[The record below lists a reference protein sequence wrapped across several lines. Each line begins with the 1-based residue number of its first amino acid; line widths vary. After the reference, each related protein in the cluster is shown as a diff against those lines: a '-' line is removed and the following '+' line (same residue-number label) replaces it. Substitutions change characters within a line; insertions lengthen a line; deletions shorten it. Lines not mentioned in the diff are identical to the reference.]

1 MIGPGEATAAEVA
14 VAEEVGARLVDLGA
28 TIVTGGLG
36 GVMEAACRGAK
47 SRRGLTIG
55 LLPGLDRSEAN
66 GWVDVAIATGLGEIR
81 NALIVRTS
89 DALVAIGGGAG
100 TLSEIGFA
108 LKLGRPVIGVGT
120 FEVEGVVQVGTAAVR
135 TGARHAPPVPTPTP
149 GTGRRLREHVARAEQ
164 ADGEAERDVERQPRT
179 IEVGHGSRLCGAARN
194 GTRAM

>member
-1 MIGPGEATAAEVA
+1 VKRCVAVIGPGDASAAELA

-28 TIVTGGLG
+28 TVVTGGLG
-36 GVMEAACRGAK
+36 GVMEAASRGAK

-89 DALVAIGGGAG
+89 DALVAVGGGVG
-100 TLSEIGFA
+100 TLSEMAFA

-120 FEVEGVVQVGTAAVR
+120 FEVEGVVQVASAAE
-135 TGARHAPPVPTPTP
+135 AAELA
-149 GTGRRLREHVARAEQ
+149 LR
-164 ADGEAERDVERQPRT
+164 
-179 IEVGHGSRLCGAARN
+179 
-194 GTRAM
+194 

>member
-1 MIGPGEATAAEVA
+1 LKRCVGVVGPGDASTAELAL
-14 VAEEVGARLVDLGA
+14 AEEVGARLVDLGA

-66 GWVDVAIATGLGEIR
+66 GWVDVAIATGLGELR

-100 TLSEIGFA
+100 TLSEIAFA
-108 LKLGRPVIGVGT
+108 LKLGRPVIGIGT
-120 FEVEGVVQVGTAAVR
+120 YNVEEIVQVGSAAE
-135 TGARHAPPVPTPTP
+135 A
-149 GTGRRLREHVARAEQ
+149 
-164 ADGEAERDVERQPRT
+164 AD
-179 IEVGHGSRLCGAARN
+179 L
-194 GTRAM
+194 AMT

>member
-1 MIGPGEATAAEVA
+1 MKRCVGVIGPGDASAAELA
-14 VAEEVGARLVDLGA
+14 TAEEVGARLVDLGA
-28 TIVTGGLG
+28 TVVTGGLG

-89 DALVAIGGGAG
+89 DALVAVGGGAG

-120 FEVEGVVQVGTAAVR
+120 FEVEGVVQVGTAAE
-135 TGARHAPPVPTPTP
+135 A
-149 GTGRRLREHVARAEQ
+149 
-164 ADGEAERDVERQPRT
+164 AERALR
-179 IEVGHGSRLCGAARN
+179 
-194 GTRAM
+194 

>member
-1 MIGPGEATAAEVA
+1 MSTTRCVGVIGAGEASPAQLA

-28 TIVTGGLG
+28 TVVTGGLG

-66 GWVDVAIATGLGEIR
+66 GWVDVAIATGLGELR

-108 LKLGRPVIGVGT
+108 LKHERPVIGIGT
-120 FEVEGVVQVGTAAVR
+120 FAVEGVVQVTSAAEAAALAVR
-135 TGARHAPPVPTPTP
+135 
-149 GTGRRLREHVARAEQ
+149 
-164 ADGEAERDVERQPRT
+164 
-179 IEVGHGSRLCGAARN
+179 
-194 GTRAM
+194 

>member
-1 MIGPGEATAAEVA
+1 MKRCVGVIGPGDASPAELA

-28 TIVTGGLG
+28 TVVTGGLG
-36 GVMEAACRGAK
+36 GVMEAASRGAK

-89 DALVAIGGGAG
+89 DALVAVGGGAG

-108 LKLGRPVIGVGT
+108 LKLGRPVIGIGT
-120 FEVEGVVQVGTAAVR
+120 FEVEGVIQVPSAADAAALAVR
-135 TGARHAPPVPTPTP
+135 
-149 GTGRRLREHVARAEQ
+149 
-164 ADGEAERDVERQPRT
+164 
-179 IEVGHGSRLCGAARN
+179 
-194 GTRAM
+194 

>member
-1 MIGPGEATAAEVA
+1 VNRCVAVIGPGDASAAELA

-28 TIVTGGLG
+28 TVVTGGLG
-36 GVMEAACRGAK
+36 GVMEAASRGAK

-89 DALVAIGGGAG
+89 DALVAVGGGAG

-108 LKLGRPVIGVGT
+108 LKLGRPVVGVGT
-120 FEVEGVVQVGTAAVR
+120 FNVEGVVQVGSAAEAAALAVR
-135 TGARHAPPVPTPTP
+135 
-149 GTGRRLREHVARAEQ
+149 
-164 ADGEAERDVERQPRT
+164 
-179 IEVGHGSRLCGAARN
+179 
-194 GTRAM
+194 

>member
-1 MIGPGEATAAEVA
+1 LKRCVAVIGPGDASAAELA
-14 VAEEVGARLVDLGA
+14 AAEEVGARLVDHGA
-28 TIVTGGLG
+28 TVVTGGLG

-89 DALVAIGGGAG
+89 DALVAVGGGAG

-108 LKLGRPVIGVGT
+108 LKLGRPVIGMGT
-120 FEVEGVVQVGTAAVR
+120 FEVEGVVQVSSAAE
-135 TGARHAPPVPTPTP
+135 AAELA
-149 GTGRRLREHVARAEQ
+149 LR
-164 ADGEAERDVERQPRT
+164 
-179 IEVGHGSRLCGAARN
+179 
-194 GTRAM
+194 

>member
-1 MIGPGEATAAEVA
+1 MKRCVAVIGPGDASAAELA

-28 TIVTGGLG
+28 TVVTGGLG
-36 GVMEAACRGAK
+36 GVMEAASRGAK

-89 DALVAIGGGAG
+89 DALVAVGGGVG
-100 TLSEIGFA
+100 TLSEMAFA

-120 FEVEGVVQVGTAAVR
+120 FEVEGVVQVASAAEAAELARCAEPSPTA
-135 TGARHAPPVPTPTP
+135 
-149 GTGRRLREHVARAEQ
+149 RLW
-164 ADGEAERDVERQPRT
+164 
-179 IEVGHGSRLCGAARN
+179 
-194 GTRAM
+194 

>member
-1 MIGPGEATAAEVA
+1 LKRCVAVIGPGDASAAELA
-14 VAEEVGARLVDLGA
+14 IAEEVGARLVDLGA
-28 TIVTGGLG
+28 TVVTGGLG
-36 GVMEAACRGAK
+36 GVMEAASRGAK

-89 DALVAIGGGAG
+89 DALVAVGGGVG

-120 FEVEGVVQVGTAAVR
+120 FEVEGVVQVSSAAD
-135 TGARHAPPVPTPTP
+135 AAELA
-149 GTGRRLREHVARAEQ
+149 LR
-164 ADGEAERDVERQPRT
+164 
-179 IEVGHGSRLCGAARN
+179 
-194 GTRAM
+194 